1 MLVTYVYFLFILSH
15 YDCSTGNI
23 SHINLC
29 TWGPFISSVL
39 LVLYMLVTNIG
50 RALLIFSLVLM
61 VSITTFPEMSLF
73 CLFYCI
79 ITSNCFYN
87 YFSDVLKSCCGT
99 RENNIQVKH
108 SRVWVYK
115 ERNGYTDT
123 CIVLGM
129 GTEKSCNPSE

>member
-1 MLVTYVYFLFILSH
+1 MLVTYVYFHFILSH

-23 SHINLC
+23 SHTNLC

-87 YFSDVLKSCCGT
+87 YFSDVLKSCCAT

-115 ERNGYTDT
+115 ERNDYTDT
-123 CIVLGM
+123 CIILGM
-129 GTEKSCNPSE
+129 GTEKSCNPLK